1 MKRPMWW
8 LMRDRREWL
17 QERQYTKPYHW
28 SWRRN
33 NALMYQLRTQVV
45 LDLLGVPSRE
55 PSKGRLRLLDVG
67 CGDARFLGDASRV
80 TQAFGLDFS
89 FQALGFAR
97 QMVPEAA
104 FARCSAAA
112 LCFPDGTFDAVTLLD
127 VIEHLPDGLESQ
139 AMREA
144 HRVLRPGG
152 HVVVTTNTD
161 RTPAEWKHYRHYSL
175 PRFEQL
181 FDGLFSQ
188 LRVVGMVPYFPTLR
202 AWLQTPVVWKL
213 FRSRV
218 RTCSPETAH
227 VIAGIGQ
234 KT

>member
-1 MKRPMWW
+1 
-8 LMRDRREWL
+8 MRDRREWL
-17 QERQYTKPYHW
+17 QERQYSNPYHW

-33 NALMYQLRTQVV
+33 NALMYQLRTDVV
-45 LDLLGVPSRE
+45 LDLLGVRKGDPAS
-55 PSKGRLRLLDVG
+55 GRLRLLDVG
-67 CGDARFLGDASRV
+67 CGDARFLGDAARV
-80 TQAFGLDFS
+80 THAFGVDYS
-89 FQALGFAR
+89 SRALVFAR
-97 QMVPEAA
+97 QLVPEST

-127 VIEHLPDGLESQ
+127 VIEHIPDGLELQ
-139 AMREA
+139 VMREA

-175 PRFEQL
+175 RRFQQL

-188 LRVVGMVPYFPTLR
+188 FRVEGMIPYFPTLR

-213 FRSRV
+213 FQSRV
-218 RTCSPETAH
+218 RRCPPEKAH

-234 KT
+234 KI